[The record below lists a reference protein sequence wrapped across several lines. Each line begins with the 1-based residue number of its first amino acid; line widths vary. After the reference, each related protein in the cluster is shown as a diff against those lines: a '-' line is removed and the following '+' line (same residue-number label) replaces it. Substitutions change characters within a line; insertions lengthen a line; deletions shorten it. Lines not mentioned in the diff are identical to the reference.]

1 MIITVICFGC
11 NLEGGGKGEGEG
23 VGEEGDWAPL
33 ENSKSETHIVKLS
46 NIKVS
51 DPMANFVDIP

>member
-1 MIITVICFGC
+1 MIINIRCFGC
-11 NLEGGGKGEGEG
+11 NQEGGGEGK
-23 VGEEGDWAPL
+23 GEEGDWAPL

-51 DPMANFVDIP
+51 DPMANIVDIP